1 MTLPHAPLR
10 AEGPASTTSPR
21 SALALAYVTC
31 PFPGCPTQIP
41 LDGRAGCHYHVGD
54 ARPVNA
60 PSLLIRPCMCGGT
73 IDATSATVAAAV
85 RRHVGTSQHMRW
97 ALGLMPFSGRR
108 QSDAQRGQ
116 ERP

>member
-1 MTLPHAPLR
+1 
-10 AEGPASTTSPR
+10 
-21 SALALAYVTC
+21 
-31 PFPGCPTQIP
+31 
-41 LDGRAGCHYHVGD
+41 
-54 ARPVNA
+54 
-60 PSLLIRPCMCGGT
+60 MCGGT